1 MLADGTPV
9 VNAVAHAY
17 NLAAANA
24 RGDVG
29 AAVREA
35 FYGIHAQF
43 NPPDWVV
50 PHDSFCIDQS
60 AELLARTH
68 FAESDVDLLVYHV
81 LRLDSLF
88 EDGLCSLAKAVELSE
103 RWPDR
108 VVTYLGIDPTLGLQR
123 CLDDL
128 EMQIGLLPDARGVK
142 FYPDQIEPYRTFR
155 MDDPEL
161 MFPLYQRIADL
172 GLRVVAVHKALPNGP
187 VPLAPY
193 RVDDVDGAAMN
204 FPQLNF
210 EIVHAG
216 MAFVAETA
224 YALARFPNVY
234 ANLEITT
241 MLLNKAPRLF
251 AEAMAELLFWGG
263 PGKILY
269 SDGALFAHPRL
280 ALASFADWQLP
291 ADLQEKY
298 GLPPL
303 SAADR
308 AGIVGGNLARMLD
321 LDLSARLA
329 AVRDDEF
336 GRARSERG
344 LAAPYTAWGELGVG
358 AVPVPDLAAVGPDR
372 RVESGLATAWRTAAP
387 NGPGSGAAAAVWP

>member
-1 MLADGTPV
+1 MIDGIPV

-17 NLAAANA
+17 NFDAGNA
-24 RGDVG
+24 RGPFG

-35 FYGIHAQF
+35 FFGIHSHF
-43 NPPDWVV
+43 NPPDWQV
-50 PHDSFCIDQS
+50 PKDLFQIDQT

-68 FAESDVDLLVYHV
+68 FRESDVDVLAYHT

-88 EDGLCSLAKAVELSE
+88 SDGLCSFDKAVELQE
-103 RWPDR
+103 RWPQR

-128 EMQIGLLPDARGVK
+128 AEQHERLPQAIGVK
-142 FYPDQIEPYRTFR
+142 MYPDQLEPYRTFR

-161 MFPLYQRIADL
+161 MFPLYQRMIEL
-172 GLRVVAVHKALPNGP
+172 GIRVVAIHKALPNGP

-193 RVDDVDGAAMN
+193 SIADVEGAAMV
-204 FPQLNF
+204 FGGLNF

-216 MAFVAETA
+216 MAFVPETA

-241 MLLNKAPRLF
+241 MLISKAPRLF
-251 AEAMAELLFWGG
+251 AEAMGEMLFWGG
-263 PGKILY
+263 PEKLLY

-280 ALASFADWQLP
+280 GLQAFWDFEMP
-291 ADLQEKY
+291 ADVLDKY

-303 SAADR
+303 GR
-308 AGIVGGNLARMLD
+308 AEKAMILGGNYARMTGID
-321 LDLSARLA
+321 LPGMLA
-329 AVRDDEF
+329 AQADDEWS
-336 GRARSERG
+336 RARAEHG
-344 LAAPYTAWGELGVG
+344 LAEPFSNWKACMVEKNATV
-358 AVPVPDLAAVGPDR
+358 VPV
-372 RVESGLATAWRTAAP
+372 
-387 NGPGSGAAAAVWP
+387 